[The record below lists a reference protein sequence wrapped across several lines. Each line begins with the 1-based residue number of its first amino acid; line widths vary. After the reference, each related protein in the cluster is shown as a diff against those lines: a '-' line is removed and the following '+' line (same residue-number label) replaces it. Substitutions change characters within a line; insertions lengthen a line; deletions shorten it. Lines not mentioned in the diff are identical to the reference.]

1 MDAVSNK
8 SIWTLVCCGGVQT
21 EPGILESEFLAQ
33 ENLLSL
39 GLSSYAKSSKESL
52 EKFKADKS
60 VGDTW
65 KDFVLKLSGVFGVDE
80 RLCWDILCNY
90 LATEFRGTSDSLA
103 DLLKNET
110 QVKPLIA
117 DIWHF
122 YRAER
127 LYLLQVLKEV
137 ITNHNNEDHE
147 NKAVFEKVFEKIDF
161 EGKLK
166 HELVEQFREVIK
178 EKSPVTDILGSQL
191 GAGIRKSWT
200 HFNLREQSEVLQL
213 ILLYLHQTGEVL
225 AGDWLSLANIFS
237 SHHFGVKQLAR
248 LRAGEES
255 EACQELGNTVII
267 LESAILLQLLGE
279 YSTGQWEIKLLMFL
293 HSIITI

>member
-33 ENLLSL
+33 EHLLSL

-147 NKAVFEKVFEKIDF
+147 NKAVFEKVFENIDF

-166 HELVEQFREVIK
+166 DELVEQFREVIK
-178 EKSPVTDILGSQL
+178 EKSPVTEILGSQL